1 MHNLR
6 ALLERSGKV
15 KTNSS
20 RGKSVGNK
28 FALFSF
34 YIIYSGYF
42 MSFLSSSMR
51 AFSELIK
58 REKLK
63 LLTGIVSSVWLIS
76 VLNNGLVEAQQLAPA
91 PSATNAVTTISGV
104 VTVGGTPTNSAFVF
118 VSGTS
123 RRISLRPNGS
133 FQVTVPGPG
142 QYFVSALPK
151 GKVLTQPI
159 TQSVTVTT
167 GSNNPISLD
176 LKRISGTNSLIFGRV
191 VSEGLPVAQ
200 AKVRLYDSK
209 EVLTDQ
215 NGIYTSGEI
224 SAGRY
229 YMAINLT
236 GATFSKPFRQVLLKA
251 SSLRREDFSAASFP
265 NNFAILKN
273 GLYDF
278 KVVTNTGTC
287 NVANLNLQG
296 VASVSQVRDRLSI
309 QLPSLGVFNTRL
321 INSAFSVN
329 LQKRAN
335 LCRVSGP
342 VTGTF
347 DATSK
352 ALVQAD
358 FSVQCVGQPACAIKV
373 NGELTPKM

>member
-1 MHNLR
+1 MSFISSSIQAFSKILKHKSLR
-6 ALLERSGKV
+6 TLGVIFS
-15 KTNSS
+15 
-20 RGKSVGNK
+20 SVG
-28 FALFSF
+28 FILVA
-34 YIIYSGYF
+34 I
-42 MSFLSSSMR
+42 
-51 AFSELIK
+51 
-58 REKLK
+58 
-63 LLTGIVSSVWLIS
+63 
-76 VLNNGLVEAQQLAPA
+76 NGVVEAQQPTPT
-91 PSATNAVTTISGV
+91 PSATSAATTISGV
-104 VTVGGTPTNSAFVF
+104 VTFGGAPTNSAFIF

-123 RRISLRPNGS
+123 RRVSLRPNGS
-133 FQVTVPGPG
+133 FQVVVPGPG

-151 GKVLTQPI
+151 GKVVAQPI
-159 TQSVTVTT
+159 TQSISVTT
-167 GSNNPISLD
+167 GSNTPVSLD
-176 LKRISGTNSLIFGRV
+176 LKKISGANSVIFGRV
-191 VSEGLPVAQ
+191 VSQGLPVAQ

-209 EVLTDQ
+209 EVITDQ
-215 NGIYTSGEI
+215 NGIYSSGEI
-224 SAGRY
+224 AAGRY

-278 KVVTNTGTC
+278 KVVANTGTC

-321 INSAFSVN
+321 INSAFSAN
-329 LQKRAN
+329 IQKRAN
-335 LCRVSGP
+335 LCRFVGP
-342 VTGTF
+342 VIGTF

-373 NGELTPKM
+373 NGELAPKM